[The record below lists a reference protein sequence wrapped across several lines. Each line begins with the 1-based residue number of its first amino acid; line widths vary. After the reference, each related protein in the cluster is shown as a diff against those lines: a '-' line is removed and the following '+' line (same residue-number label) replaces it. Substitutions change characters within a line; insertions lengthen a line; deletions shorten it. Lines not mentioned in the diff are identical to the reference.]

1 MGEWQGPESQIGG
14 RVGDRAEHV
23 LHGVDGLVDAD
34 LAELL
39 LIVTAT
45 AGRRARGGNVAVGLW
60 QLAAGLL
67 PPLAPDQDRLGQKH
81 PRDTH
86 DANKQQERL
95 EALLSVEQV
104 AVAVLLARS
113 IAFRVAVHVLQEEH
127 IDEDEEQRR
136 RAVGAVA
143 DGLGI
148 IWGHFERSAVH
159 GPFEKA
165 EHAEPAKQ
173 AEQEKHLWQEH
184 GEQVRELL
192 EVPVVEDGQDD
203 AEQHLQHAEQH
214 RDLHLEGV
222 LEGDPVGGDLPDG
235 IEAEAVRSAVEAGA
249 VLWR

>member
-1 MGEWQGPESQIGG
+1 M
-14 RVGDRAEHV
+14 GDRAEHV

-34 LAELL
+34 LTELL

-45 AGRRARGGNVAVGLW
+45 AGRRARGGNVTVGLW

-67 PPLAPDQDRLGQKH
+67 LPLVPDQDRLGQKH
-81 PRDTH
+81 PRDAH

-95 EALLSVEQV
+95 EAPLAVEQV
-104 AVAVLLARS
+104 AVAVLLAKS
-113 IAFRVAVHVLQEEH
+113 VAFRVAVHVLQEEH
-127 IDEDEEQRR
+127 IDEVEEQRR

-159 GPFEKA
+159 DPLEKT

-173 AEQEKHLWQEH
+173 AEQEEHLWQEH

-192 EVPVVEDGQDD
+192 EVP
-203 AEQHLQHAEQH
+203 A
-214 RDLHLEGV
+214 
-222 LEGDPVGGDLPDG
+222 G
-235 IEAEAVRSAVEAGA
+235 IERSG
-249 VLWR
+249 